1 MPPKSK
7 KPSILSRF
15 VSLVGGRSNKP
26 TVDHRQGSA
35 KVAIPDLSLP
45 MENSTSESQGSQPPI
60 RQSKSENEIMDSSQG
75 WELLL
80 KHTAPNALHDSDAR
94 YDPPKC
100 DEDTRVEVIA
110 EITDWIQD
118 RGGPQRLLCMTGAA
132 GSGKSALQQTIAE
145 ICLNNDTLG
154 STFFFSASDPSRN
167 TVKYI
172 IPTIAYQLGRTNDTL
187 RRCIKAAVEGDPLV
201 FSKSL
206 RTQMATLIVKP
217 SQRCEGTGMDL
228 TTLPY
233 VILIDG
239 LDECTGED
247 RQAELLTAVK
257 EGLLV
262 NGLPFRIFIASRPE
276 WAIRTALEPGGHLR
290 NVAYHIQLSDN
301 YDASSDMRRYL
312 QRRFEDIGLRIGNS
326 HWFTE
331 DSIETLVRAAS
342 GQFVYVATVYKYI
355 SERRASPAGRLKI
368 VLDWTPHEGQKAR
381 PFESL
386 DRLYANILLAAK
398 NAYEAVDT
406 HSGHDFL
413 LLFNAHH
420 LNAIGILIG
429 SFSLSFTADSFSV
442 MLGLEAGAEENLI
455 TDLRSLVTLEMD
467 MHLPRS
473 RLHMYHK
480 SFSDFLE
487 VESRAKDLFVPRSRV
502 YTRLA
507 KCCLQ
512 HIVECP
518 LDFDSLPA
526 KWEELPLPKAQRQYL
541 SDVAE
546 VLPLALNRATADE
559 VADFT
564 NKDGWSKLDKLL
576 PLTYDSRGHPLFFN
590 EWTTDIDDF
599 IDRLKSREP
608 EIAAVIAEFAGK
620 WKRQREERSV

>member
-1 MPPKSK
+1 MTHCVMQKTC
-7 KPSILSRF
+7 
-15 VSLVGGRSNKP
+15 V
-26 TVDHRQGSA
+26 
-35 KVAIPDLSLP
+35 
-45 MENSTSESQGSQPPI
+45 
-60 RQSKSENEIMDSSQG
+60 
-75 WELLL
+75 
-80 KHTAPNALHDSDAR
+80 
-94 YDPPKC
+94 
-100 DEDTRVEVIA
+100 VE
-110 EITDWIQD
+110 
-118 RGGPQRLLCMTGAA
+118 
-132 GSGKSALQQTIAE
+132 
-145 ICLNNDTLG
+145 
-154 STFFFSASDPSRN
+154 
-167 TVKYI
+167 
-172 IPTIAYQLGRTNDTL
+172 
-187 RRCIKAAVEGDPLV
+187 
-201 FSKSL
+201 
-206 RTQMATLIVKP
+206 P
-217 SQRCEGTGMDL
+217 SQRCEGTGTDL

-331 DSIETLVRAAS
+331 DNIETLVTAAS
-342 GQFVYVATVYKYI
+342 GQFVYVATVFKYI

-381 PFESL
+381 PFECL

-420 LNAIGILIG
+420 LNAIGIPTSSTSWLK
-429 SFSLSFTADSFSV
+429 LSADSFSV
-442 MLGLEAGAEENLI
+442 MLGLEAGAQDNLV

-467 MHLPRS
+467 MRQSSSLR
-473 RLHMYHK
+473 MYHK

-487 VESRAKDLFVPRSRV
+487 EESRAKDLFVPKSRI
-502 YTRLA
+502 YTHLA
-507 KCCLQ
+507 MCCLQ
-512 HIVECP
+512 NIVKCP

-526 KWEELPLPKAQRQYL
+526 KWEELPLPEARWHYL
-541 SDVAE
+541 RDAAE
-546 VLPLALNRATADE
+546 VLPYALNRATADINE

-576 PLTYDSRGHPLFFN
+576 PLAYDFDDSWGSPVFLD
-590 EWTTDIDDF
+590 EWITNIGRF
-599 IDRLKSREP
+599 IDRLKVSATVFPYFEAATDIVLILVKSREP
-608 EIAAVIAEFAGK
+608 EIAALMSEIVGM
-620 WKRQREERSV
+620 WKRHEERTSMNSEMAGTDWQSVSGYSSDDVESEAS